1 MEREGSCR
9 CHETLDGEPGR
20 VDERSYRLTKVP
32 RNFGAAKDWPWVKS
46 IDYSGRLT
54 RNAPTA
60 RSPTRCATTS
70 APATSAASVS
80 AKRTAA
86 TRGAKS
92 MHWVLDVN
100 YREDDSRTRE
110 RTLGNNLSW
119 LRQFAVTILK
129 RYLVKDSLRGKMIC
143 CVINTEFLTEAP
155 SLQ

>member
-32 RNFGAAKDWPWVKS
+32 RDFGAAKDWPWVKS
-46 IDYSGRLT
+46 IDYSGRLMRRADGTESDEVRYHLST
-54 RNAPTA
+54 RYLGGKCFGEAD
-60 RSPTRCATTS
+60 
-70 APATSAASVS
+70 
-80 AKRTAA
+80 
-86 TRGAKS
+86 RGHRGVKS

-110 RTLGNNLSW
+110 RTFNNLSW

-129 RYLVKDSLRGKMIC
+129 RHPVKDSLRGKMIC